1 MHGRR
6 PRINTSSRGTHK
18 TTEAHQESRTRTSAL
33 HPSRTTAMIEDLE
46 TLSQEVRRSGTVAQQ
61 CEDLRVEFAQ
71 LQQQVEALRWQLV
84 RIR

>member
-1 MHGRR
+1 
-6 PRINTSSRGTHK
+6 
-18 TTEAHQESRTRTSAL
+18 
-33 HPSRTTAMIEDLE
+33 MIEDLE